1 MSICPVTQ
9 REAPSIF
16 IPEALADPSSALW
29 LSDSPRAFKIGW
41 RSGRIPPPLSF
52 AVSSHVRGLGSPVA
66 LLTPLLTKT
75 AKGNLSQGE
84 AHLEHSRGKGFE
96 SKSGSIGVSRLL
108 CLRALFPGT
117 PPLSPL
123 LTWASSPAP
132 SFHFKGLALSGS
144 HILLDDKLIKL
155 DFLDEI
161 DTKELQLPAG
171 PESQYSPS
179 GSD

>member
-1 MSICPVTQ
+1 M
-9 REAPSIF
+9 
-16 IPEALADPSSALW
+16 
-29 LSDSPRAFKIGW
+29 
-41 RSGRIPPPLSF
+41 
-52 AVSSHVRGLGSPVA
+52 
-66 LLTPLLTKT
+66 
-75 AKGNLSQGE
+75 
-84 AHLEHSRGKGFE
+84 
-96 SKSGSIGVSRLL
+96 SRLW

-161 DTKELQLPAG
+161 DTKELQLPTG
-171 PESQYSPS
+171 PKVNTALLAPIRVTKGYLRAIFLPARAEGWSWKATGLVKEKGLIKTHFSCGQVHGEPSWWLWEMPTSSQEQRFRFKQPRGSSILSVWNVYGSPPFMFLPRRWV
-179 GSD
+179 

>member
-16 IPEALADPSSALW
+16 IPEALADPSSTLW
-29 LSDSPRAFKIGW
+29 LSSSPRAFKIGW
-41 RSGRIPPPLSF
+41 RSHPTTPRLCSIFTCTGPRKPC
-52 AVSSHVRGLGSPVA
+52 SPA
-66 LLTPLLTKT
+66 HSLLTKT

-108 CLRALFPGT
+108 CLPALFPGT

-171 PESQYSPS
+171 PESQ
-179 GSD
+179 